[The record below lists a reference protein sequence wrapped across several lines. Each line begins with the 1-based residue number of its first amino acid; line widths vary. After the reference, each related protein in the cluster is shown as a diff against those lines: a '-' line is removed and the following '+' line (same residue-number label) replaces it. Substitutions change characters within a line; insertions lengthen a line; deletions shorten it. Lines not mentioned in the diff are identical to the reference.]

1 MAVVWTSKVKVQIKK
16 SSYVDSIV
24 RSVALGK
31 VQVQTKV
38 LVLLLVASRFKGS
51 GVLGCKCA
59 NTKKIGNK

>member
-1 MAVVWTSKVKVQIKK
+1 MAVVWTNKVKVQIKK

-38 LVLLLVASRFKGS
+38 LVLLLVASRVKGS
-51 GVLGCKCA
+51 GVLG
-59 NTKKIGNK
+59 